1 MNITRTLAVGT
12 TGALVAG
19 LIAFAPAATAA
30 TDVNVAP
37 LRTVTG
43 GLNGTIGVDHDSS
56 GNLYIASQANNSV
69 VVHAANAVGN
79 AGSLRTLNG
88 AATGLATPRD
98 VALDSNGFLW
108 VVNLNGMV
116 NVFGPGQSGN
126 VAPVKTFGTG
136 AGSTFGIDIA
146 ANGEVYVR
154 KAAGYNVYAPSA
166 SGNPAPTL
174 RAVTG
179 LGNGFSIAVTGGK
192 VWTPNGTQLR
202 AYATSADGAAAP
214 QQTVVDAFVGAS
226 EVNGVDTDK
235 GSRVY
240 ATSFSTNTVKVFAG
254 NANGIASPLKVLGG
268 PATGL
273 NLPTGLTVLA
283 NGNTAVGNFG
293 GVNSVSTFKNLFP
306 VAAPSKA
313 RSLKVGGAAKAK
325 KRTVSWKAPSSDGG
339 AKITGY
345 RIVVKKGSKTLLT
358 KNVSGSK
365 RSVKIARSKLR
376 NGSNTVYIKAKNSSG
391 FGPTAKKSFKVKK

>member
-43 GLNGTIGVDHDSS
+43 GLSGPIGVDHDSS
-56 GNLYIASQANNSV
+56 GNLYIASQGNNSV
-69 VVHAANAVGN
+69 VVHAGNAVGN
-79 AGSLRTLNG
+79 SGSLRTLAG

-98 VALDSNGFLW
+98 VALDSNGFVW
-108 VVNLNGMV
+108 VVNLNGTV
-116 NVFGPGQSGN
+116 NVFSPGQSGN

-136 AGSTFGIDIA
+136 GASAFGIDIA
-146 ANGEVYVR
+146 PNGEVYVR
-154 KAAGYNVYAPSA
+154 KSTGYNVYAPSA

-179 LGNGFSIAVTGGK
+179 LGNGFSIKVASGK
-192 VWTPNGTQLR
+192 VWTPSGTQLR
-202 AYATSADGAAAP
+202 AYAASADGAAAP
-214 QQTVVDAFVGAS
+214 QQTVVDAFVGAN
-226 EVNGVDTDK
+226 EVNGIDTDK
-235 GSRVY
+235 AGRVY
-240 ATSFSTNTVKVFAG
+240 ATSFSTNTVKVFTG
-254 NANGIASPLKVLGG
+254 GANGIASPLKVLGG

-273 NLPTGLTVLA
+273 SGPTGLTVLGS
-283 NGNTAVGNFG
+283 GNVAAGSFLTG
-293 GVNSVSTFKNLFP
+293 SVSTYKNLFP
-306 VAAPSKA
+306 VVAPSKV

-325 KRTVSWKAPSSDGG
+325 KRTVAWKAPASDGG

-376 NGSNTVYIKAKNSSG
+376 NGTNTVYVKAKNSSG